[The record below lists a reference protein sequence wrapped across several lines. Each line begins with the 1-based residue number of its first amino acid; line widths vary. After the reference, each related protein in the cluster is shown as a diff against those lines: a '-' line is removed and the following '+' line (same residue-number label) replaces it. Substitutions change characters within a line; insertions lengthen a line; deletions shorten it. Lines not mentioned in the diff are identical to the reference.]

1 MVELI
6 LCIVACAL
14 LVISFKIFERLKI
27 SSFVAI
33 VVNYGVAGSM
43 GFIVDPSTTA
53 LFTRYNEPWF
63 LNGCILGFIFISNFY
78 MMALS
83 AQKIGASVT
92 SVASKMSLVVTV
104 MFGIIYLNE
113 AVNVQKII
121 GITMALAS
129 VFFITQINTREVN
142 KKYLFLPLLLFFGG
156 GFIDISLN
164 YNQVTYLKDG
174 GSGMFSATTF
184 MSAFVL
190 GFIILIYRLIT
201 KKIKLD
207 VKSIAGGL
215 VLGIINWL
223 SIFLLLLTLKNPA
236 WDSST
241 VYTLV
246 NIGILL
252 LVVLAG
258 VLVFKEKLNGKQW
271 LGLLLALTAIIIISL
286 A

>member
-6 LCIVACAL
+6 SCIIACAL

-27 SSFVAI
+27 SAFVAI

-43 GFIVDPSTTA
+43 GFFVEPETTA
-53 LFTRYNEPWF
+53 LFTKINEPWF

-92 SVASKMSLVVTV
+92 SVASKMSLVITV
-104 MFGIIYLNE
+104 MFGVVYLNE
-113 AVNVQKII
+113 SINAQKIV
-121 GITMALAS
+121 GIVLALAS

-190 GFIILIYRLIT
+190 GLLMLIYQLIT
-201 KKIKLD
+201 KKIRLD
-207 VKSIAGGL
+207 FKSMLGGI

-258 VLVFKEKLNGKQW
+258 VVIFKEKLNGKQW
-271 LGLLLALTAIIIISL
+271 LGVLLALIAIIIISL